1 MTLQAHERRQKLSL
15 WWCARCGAVRAQ
27 YAIAPHILEC
37 CDAGMLYIVTSAD
50 EKNRF
55 GEAVGDPLLFEV
67 DEGKK

>member
-1 MTLQAHERRQKLSL
+1 MTLQARERRQKLSL

-27 YAIAPHILEC
+27 YDSALHIPKC
-37 CDAGMLYIVTSAD
+37 CNASMLYVVTSVD